1 MHSSWHNKNY
11 NGGGGEGG
19 WKEKSS
25 KLQLNNSLDIII
37 GMLSYMITIQICW
50 NHVNK
55 NVLEDTKT

>member
-11 NGGGGEGG
+11 NGGGERG

>member
-1 MHSSWHNKNY
+1 M
-11 NGGGGEGG
+11 GGGEGG